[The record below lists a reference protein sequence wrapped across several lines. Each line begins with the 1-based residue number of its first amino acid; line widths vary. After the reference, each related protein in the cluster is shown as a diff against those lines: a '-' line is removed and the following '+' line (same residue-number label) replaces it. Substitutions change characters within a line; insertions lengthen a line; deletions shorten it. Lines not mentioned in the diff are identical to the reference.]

1 MATSQ
6 PCRRTDHART
16 QPRTPDRDTAA
27 LPDGYNEVA
36 YISDPNGACHPNR
49 LAAIGRLLGLDTAP
63 IANCRVP
70 ELAASALLVR

>member
-1 MATSQ
+1 M
-6 PCRRTDHART
+6 

-27 LPDGYNEVA
+27 LLDACNEFA

-63 IANCRVP
+63 IANCRIP
-70 ELAASALLVR
+70 EHAASALLVR

>member
-1 MATSQ
+1 M
-6 PCRRTDHART
+6 

-27 LPDGYNEVA
+27 LLDACNEFA